1 MNLMGSHGSKAV
13 ALALLG
19 ATVTVADV
27 SPGNQ
32 RYAQELAAAAGVG
45 ITYIIA
51 DVLHIPDELEGT
63 FDYVVLELGV
73 LHYFIDLAPL
83 MSVIH
88 QLLVPGGA
96 LVLREFHPVST
107 SSHPRARSTR

>member
-51 DVLHIPDELEGT
+51 DVLHIPDELEGR
-63 FDYVVLELGV
+63 
-73 LHYFIDLAPL
+73 AML
-83 MSVIH
+83 MSHLACDLFIH
-88 QLLVPGGA
+88 NA
-96 LVLREFHPVST
+96 
-107 SSHPRARSTR
+107 